1 MYLWNIKALK
11 KNLSTKALTE
21 AETFW
26 YFFAVLTL
34 DTLFY
39 NMTSLFPGD
48 EPLEVWDYV
57 EYLGAVIFTIG
68 GTYVAYRANGGA
80 SGQHFLS
87 RYFPIIW
94 VLTIRFLVFMIPILI
109 VAGFVMFSFTDQ
121 LFGAEAEEADFPV
134 FSRAVLIASW
144 IWFLVFYYRL
154 AVHMRGVA
162 KAA

>member
-11 KNLSTKALTE
+11 KNLSAQAQTE
-21 AETFW
+21 AQTFW

-34 DTLFY
+34 ETLFFH
-39 NMTSLFPGD
+39 MASLFPGD
-48 EPLEVWDYV
+48 EPIELWDYV
-57 EYLGAVIFTIG
+57 EYVGAVIFTIG
-68 GTYVAYRANGGA
+68 GTYVVYRANGGA
-80 SGQHFLS
+80 SGRHFLQ
-87 RYFPIIW
+87 RYFPLMW

-109 VAGFVMFSFTDQ
+109 VAGFVMFSFSDA
-121 LFGAEAEEADFPV
+121 LFGAEAEEAGFPV

-154 AVHMRGVA
+154 VVHMRDVA

>member
-11 KNLSTKALTE
+11 KNLSAQALTE
-21 AETFW
+21 AQTFW

-34 DTLFY
+34 ETLFFH
-39 NMTSLFPGD
+39 MASLFPGD
-48 EPLEVWDYV
+48 EPIELWDYV
-57 EYLGAVIFTIG
+57 EYVGAVIFTVG
-68 GTYVAYRANGGA
+68 GTFVVYRANGGA
-80 SGQHFLS
+80 SGRHFLT
-87 RYFPIIW
+87 RYFSLMW

-109 VAGFVMFSFTDQ
+109 VAGFVIFSFSDT

-134 FSRAVLIASW
+134 FSRTVLVASW

-154 AVHMRGVA
+154 AVHMRDVA

>member
-11 KNLSTKALTE
+11 KNLGTKALTE

-26 YFFAVLTL
+26 YFFAVITL
-34 DTLFY
+34 ETLFY

-57 EYLGAVIFTIG
+57 EYLGAVIFTLG
-68 GTYVAYRANGGA
+68 GTYVVYRANSGA
-80 SGQHFLS
+80 SGRQFLS
-87 RYFPIIW
+87 RYFPLMW
-94 VLTIRFLVFMIPILI
+94 VLTIRFLVFMIPILF
-109 VAGFVMFSFTDQ
+109 VAGFVMFNFSDA

-154 AVHMRGVA
+154 AVHMRDVA
-162 KAA
+162 KA